1 MADDPGHRRGH
12 RIGEPATRIEGRLKV
27 TGQARFAS
35 DEAPA
40 NPAYAV
46 LVTSAIAR
54 GRIRA
59 MRLGDA
65 RAVPGVLDI
74 LTHANVGSEI
84 KSPIGPDQGPTTTT
98 LETDRI
104 WHDGQIIGVVL
115 ADSLEA
121 AQDAADKVVVDYV
134 AEAPSATFD
143 SPGAETEPKPAK
155 PEAPEPHKGDA
166 PGAFAAAPVKVDA
179 RYSTPT
185 QHHNPMEL
193 FTTTCVWEGSKLI
206 IYEPTQSMYG
216 LKGAVAKQLGL
227 DLANVRTISRYV
239 GGGFGSRGTA
249 SSRTAWIAVAARR
262 LKRPVK
268 LMATRADGFTIVT
281 YRAETRH
288 RVQLGADRAGKL
300 VSLSHEG
307 WEVTS
312 RPSKYNVS
320 GTETTARMYACPNIA
335 TKVSI
340 VHADRNTPGFMRAP
354 PDQPYMF
361 ALECGLDEL
370 AYALGMDPIELRR
383 INDTQTD
390 PISGRPFSSRALMTC
405 FDQAAAKF
413 GWAARDPKPGAMRE
427 GDWLI
432 GYGCASSCYPSNIGP
447 AAARLSLTPQGKA
460 TIQMAGHEIGT
471 GAYTVVA
478 ITVADRLGLQ
488 VSDVAVKMG
497 DSDLPPVPGA
507 GGSNNAASTTNAA
520 AKACEEVRTR
530 LATAAVRD
538 GAGVFAGLEAAALR
552 LQGGA
557 LVGPGGRSEPLS
569 AALARVAGGA
579 LEVHVENVPAG
590 MPPDSAAGLYEGKM
604 AMSRGTGRN
613 DVTAYAFGAHFI
625 EVRVHARTRE
635 IRTPRLVSAFA
646 AGTIVNPLAAYSQFM
661 GGAIWGVSSA
671 LHEATEID
679 PHAARYVNTNLA
691 DYLIPVNADIGQ
703 LDVIFV
709 PEDDSR
715 VNPLGVKGIGE
726 IGIVGMNA
734 AVANAV
740 FHATGKRIRDLP
752 IRIEDLLP
760 AAIKTHGAG

>member
-1 MADDPGHRRGH
+1 VADDTGHLRGH
-12 RIGEPATRIEGRLKV
+12 RIGQPATRIEGALKV
-27 TGQARFAS
+27 TGAARFAS

-54 GRIRA
+54 GRIRSMQLDA
-59 MRLGDA
+59 A

-74 LTHANVGSEI
+74 LTHANVGSQI
-84 KSPIGPDQGPTTTT
+84 KPPIGPDGGPTTGTM
-98 LETDRI
+98 ETDQI
-104 WHDGQIIGVVL
+104 WHDGQIIGIVL
-115 ADSLEA
+115 ADSVEA
-121 AQDAADKVVVDYV
+121 AQEAADKVVVDYV
-134 AEAPSATFD
+134 AETPSATFD
-143 SPGAETEPKPAK
+143 SPGAETEPKKANPQSPPPA
-155 PEAPEPHKGDA
+155 KGDA
-166 PGAFAAAPVKVDA
+166 GAAFATAPVKVDA

-193 FTTTCVWEGSKLI
+193 FTTTCVWEGPKLT

-268 LMATRADGFTIVT
+268 LMASRADGFTIVT

-288 RVQLGADRAGKL
+288 HVQLGADRRGKL

-320 GTETTARMYACPNIA
+320 GTETTARMYASPNIA

-340 VHADRNTPGFMRAP
+340 VQADRNTPGYMRAP
-354 PDQPYMF
+354 PDTPYMF
-361 ALECGLDEL
+361 ALECGMDEL
-370 AYALGMDPIELRR
+370 AYALDMDPIELRR
-383 INDTQTD
+383 VNDTQTD
-390 PISGRPFSSRALMTC
+390 PVDGRPFSSRSLMKC

-413 GWAARDPKPGAMRE
+413 GWARRNPKPGSMRD
-427 GDWLI
+427 GDWLV
-432 GYGCASSCYPSNIGP
+432 GLGCATSCYPSNIGP

-478 ITVADRLGLQ
+478 ITVADKLGLPLD
-488 VSDVAVKMG
+488 DVAVLMG
-497 DSDLPPVPGA
+497 DSDYPPVPGA

-520 AKACEEVRTR
+520 AKACEEIRGR
-530 LATAAVRD
+530 LAAAAVRNN
-538 GAGVFAGLEAAALR
+538 AGVFAGADPAGLKLKD
-552 LQGGA
+552 GA
-557 LVGPGGRSEPLS
+557 LVGPGGKSEPL
-569 AALARVAGGA
+569 AKALARVAGGA
-579 LEVHVENVPAG
+579 LEVHVENVPEG
-590 MPPDSAAGLYEGKM
+590 LPPDAAAGLYEGKM
-604 AMSRGTGRN
+604 AMSRGTGRK
-613 DVTAYAFGAHFI
+613 DVTAYAFGAHFV
-625 EVRVHARTRE
+625 EVRVHERTRE
-635 IRTPRLVSAFA
+635 IRTPRIVSAFA

-661 GGAIWGVSSA
+661 GGAIWGISSA

-679 PHAARYVNTNLA
+679 PRAARYVNTNLA

-709 PEDDSR
+709 PEEDAR

-740 FHATGKRIRDLP
+740 FHATGKRVRDLP
-752 IRIEDLLP
+752 IRIEDLL
-760 AAIKTHGAG
+760 

>member
-1 MADDPGHRRGH
+1 MADDTGHLRGH
-12 RIGEPATRIEGRLKV
+12 HIGQPATRIEGALKV
-27 TGQARFAS
+27 NGQARFAS

-46 LVTSAIAR
+46 LVTSTIAR
-54 GRIRA
+54 GRIGA
-59 MRLGDA
+59 MHLDAA

-84 KSPIGPDQGPTTTT
+84 KSPLGPDGGPTTTT

-115 ADSLEA
+115 ADSIEA
-121 AQDAADKVVVDYV
+121 AQEAADRVVVDYE
-134 AEAPSATFD
+134 AESPSATFD
-143 SPGAETEPKPAK
+143 SPGAETEPTKTTPESPPPA
-155 PEAPEPHKGDA
+155 KGDA
-166 PGAFAAAPVKVDA
+166 AGAFASAPVKVDV

-193 FTTTCVWEGSKLI
+193 FTTTCVWEGPKLT
-206 IYEPTQSMYG
+206 IYEPTQSIYG
-216 LKGAVAKQLGL
+216 LKGAVARQLGL
-227 DLANVRTISRYV
+227 DLANVRTVSRYV

-268 LMATRADGFTIVT
+268 LMASRADGFTIVT

-288 RVQLGADRAGKL
+288 HIQLAAERNGKL
-300 VSLSHEG
+300 VSVSHEG
-307 WEVTS
+307 WEITS

-320 GTETTARMYACPNIA
+320 GTETTARMYASPNIA
-335 TKVSI
+335 TKVNI

-354 PDQPYMF
+354 PDTPYMF
-361 ALECGLDEL
+361 ALECGMDEL
-370 AYALGMDPIELRR
+370 AYALDMDPIELRR
-383 INDTQTD
+383 VNDTQTD
-390 PISGRPFSSRALMTC
+390 PVDGLPFSSRSLMKC

-413 GWAARDPKPGAMRE
+413 GWAQRNPKPASMRD

-432 GYGCASSCYPSNIGP
+432 GLGCATSCYPSNIGP

-478 ITVADRLGLQ
+478 ITVADKLGLPLR
-488 VSDVAVKMG
+488 DVTVLMG
-497 DSDLPPVPGA
+497 DSDYPPVPGA

-520 AKACEEVRTR
+520 AKACEEVRSR
-530 LATAAVRD
+530 LAMAAVRND
-538 GAGVFAGLEAAALR
+538 AGPFAGADPSALR
-552 LQGGA
+552 LQDGA
-557 LVGPGGRSEPLS
+557 LVGPGGKSEPLPT
-569 AALARVAGGA
+569 ALARVAGGA

-590 MPPDSAAGLYEGKM
+590 LPSDSAAGLYQGKA
-604 AMSRGTGRN
+604 AMSRGAGRK

-625 EVRVHARTRE
+625 EVRIHERTRE
-635 IRTPRLVSAFA
+635 IRTPRIVSAFA

-671 LHEATEID
+671 LHEATDID
-679 PHAARYVNTNLA
+679 LKTARYVNTNFA
-691 DYLIPVNADIGQ
+691 DYLIPVNADIGE

-709 PEDDSR
+709 PEEDAR

-752 IRIEDLLP
+752 IRIENL
-760 AAIKTHGAG
+760 I